1 MCWRRPAGERAA
13 TLVNPTLF
21 GCLATHGAPPA
32 GIERP
37 RRTIALSGRRV
48 MRRSSTPGGCLGEKR
63 AILGTLCGRHTCDG
77 PSDRSRV
84 VLDLTLIPRA
94 DRGRLEPFDD
104 EVDPE
109 RELPHELRDGGDGCR
124 QGDLREDLEQDADKR
139 NDEQGTTDEPQHRH
153 TP

>member
-48 MRRSSTPGGCLGEKR
+48 MRRPSTPGVASGKKR

-94 DRGRLEPFDD
+94 DRGRLEPFGD
-104 EVDPE
+104 EGDPE
-109 RELPHELRDGGDGCR
+109 RELPHELRDRGDGGPH
-124 QGDLREDLEQDADKR
+124 GDLLVAPEQHGDKR
-139 NDEQGTTDEPQHRH
+139 RDEQRTAEESQQGHAA
-153 TP
+153 

>member
-1 MCWRRPAGERAA
+1 MCWQRPAGERVVVS
-13 TLVNPTLF
+13 VNPTLF

-48 MRRSSTPGGCLGEKR
+48 MRRPSTPGVASGKKR

-94 DRGRLEPFDD
+94 DWGRLEPFDD

-109 RELPHELRDGGDGCR
+109 RELPQDLRDRGDGCR
-124 QGDLREDLEQDADKR
+124 QGDLLVDPEQQDRKSVV
-139 NDEQGTTDEPQHRH
+139 
-153 TP
+153 